1 MLMSHFEREEL
12 DSFFA
17 EMQDVKPITSN
28 DKALLH
34 DPNAALA
41 EKQKRASQQIQVRD
55 TLKNP
60 LSMEGVKPVPPDE
73 FIQFQQPGIQDGV
86 FKKLRLGK
94 YPLELAVS
102 LAGKTLQESRE
113 LLYKQICAGHER
125 GIRALIVKHGTG
137 ENSKPFPGL
146 KKSYVNHW
154 LRELEEVIAF
164 HTAQPM
170 HGGFGA
176 TYVLLK
182 KHPQQKLINREK
194 NRKG

>member
-1 MLMSHFEREEL
+1 MSHFERDEL

-17 EMQDVKPITSN
+17 EMQDVKPIPSN
-28 DKALLH
+28 DKAQLH
-34 DPNAALA
+34 DPAAALA
-41 EKQKRASQQIQVRD
+41 EKQKRASLQASIRD
-55 TLKNP
+55 KLKNP
-60 LSMEGVKPVPPDE
+60 LSMEGVKPVPPDD

-94 YPLELAVS
+94 YPLEITLS
-102 LAGKTLQESRE
+102 LAGKTLDESRD
-113 LLYKQICAGHER
+113 LLYLNVRSGHEK
-125 GIRALIVKHGTG
+125 GVRALLIKHGIG
-137 ENSKPFPGL
+137 ENSKPFPAL

-194 NRKG
+194 NRRG

>member
-1 MLMSHFEREEL
+1 MSQFENDDI

-17 EMQDVKPITSN
+17 EMQDVKPIASD

-34 DPNAALA
+34 DPVKALA
-41 EKQKRASQQIQVRD
+41 EKQKRAARQLSVREK
-55 TLKNP
+55 LANP
-60 LSMEGVKPVPPDE
+60 LSMEGVKPVPPDN
-73 FIQFQQPGIQDGV
+73 FIHFQQPGIQDGV

-94 YPLELAVS
+94 YPLEANVTLS
-102 LAGKTLQESRE
+102 GKTLEQSRD
-113 LLYKQICAGHER
+113 LVYSTIKSSHER
-125 GIRALIVKHGTG
+125 GVRALLIKHGTG
-137 ENSKPFPGL
+137 ENSKPFPAL

-154 LRELEEVIAF
+154 LRELDEVIAY

-194 NRKG
+194 NKKG

>member
-1 MLMSHFEREEL
+1 MSHFERDEL

-17 EMQDVKPITSN
+17 EMQDVKPIPSN
-28 DKALLH
+28 DKAQLH
-34 DPNAALA
+34 DPAAALA
-41 EKQKRASQQIQVRD
+41 EKQKRASLQASIRD
-55 TLKNP
+55 KLKNP
-60 LSMEGVKPVPPDE
+60 LSMEGVKPVPPDD

-94 YPLELAVS
+94 YPLEIILS
-102 LAGKTLQESRE
+102 LAGKTLDESRD
-113 LLYKQICAGHER
+113 LLYQNVRSGHEK
-125 GIRALIVKHGTG
+125 GVRALLIKHGIG
-137 ENSKPFPGL
+137 ENSKPFPAL

-194 NRKG
+194 NRRG